1 MNARLHAMPSQG
13 HSAARG
19 KAAPVHTC
27 LECGAPAPRS
37 QHFCSAACR
46 RDFHN
51 RRRVRGAAL
60 YDLYM
65 ASRFDRAAS
74 NEAGLWKLMNRLA
87 SAWREE
93 DQAKRGGRRS
103 YLGHKEALDRMPWL
117 HATTVVRGRGHRS
130 TPSAPRAS
138 GRADQATLPAME

>member
-1 MNARLHAMPSQG
+1 MNARLHAMPCQG

-27 LECGAPAPRS
+27 LECGAPTRPS
-37 QHFCSAACR
+37 QQFCRAACR

-51 RRRVRGAAL
+51 RRRVRGATL

-65 ASRFDRAAS
+65 ASRFDRAAA
-74 NEAGLWKLMNRLA
+74 NQAGLWKLMNRLA

-103 YLGHKEALDRMPWL
+103 YLGHKAALEKMPWL
-117 HATTVVRGRGHRS
+117 SATTVVAGRRLRS

-138 GRADQATLPAME
+138 GRADQAITPD